1 MGDFLSLTIMAEE
14 YDYKTLLKRA
24 RDKLPKAI
32 SEHTRFQVP
41 ELDVLIEGK
50 TTVVRNFAEIANA
63 VNRDPADI
71 LAYLLKELGTAGTSD
86 GKRVIFKG
94 KVSTDQ
100 IKDRLDN
107 YVSTYVLCSECL
119 RPDTKLVKEGRTMI
133 LECDACGA
141 HRPVKVRKGRGGPEA
156 TAVIEVGKTY
166 ELMIQDVGRKGDGMA
181 KKGDFIIYV
190 PGTAKGAQVK
200 VLIENISGTIAFGR
214 VVSQ

>member
-1 MGDFLSLTIMAEE
+1 MGDLLSLTIMAEE

-32 SEHTRFQVP
+32 SDHTRFQVP

-50 TTVVRNFAEIANA
+50 TTVVRNFSEIADA
-63 VNRDPADI
+63 VNRDQADI
-71 LAYLLKELGTAGTSD
+71 LAYLLKELGTAGSSD

-94 KVSTDQ
+94 KVATDQ

-107 YVSTYVLCSECL
+107 YVSTYVLCSECM
-119 RPDTKLVKEGRTMI
+119 RPDTKLVKDGRT
-133 LECDACGA
+133 LLLQCDACGA
-141 HRPVKVRKGRGGPEA
+141 HRPVRVRKGGKGPEA
-156 TAVIEVGKTY
+156 GAAIEVGKTY

-181 KKGDFIIYV
+181 RKGDFIIYV

-214 VVSQ
+214 VVS

>member
-1 MGDFLSLTIMAEE
+1 MEYNISIFNMTEG
-14 YDYKTLLKRA
+14 YDYQTLLKRA

-32 SEHTRFQVP
+32 SDHARFQVP

-50 TTVVRNFAEIANA
+50 TTVVRNFAEIASA
-63 VNRDPADI
+63 INRDPADI
-71 LAYLLKELGTAGTSD
+71 LAYLLRELGTAGTSE

-94 KVSTDQ
+94 RVSTEQ
-100 IKDRLDN
+100 IKDRLDS
-107 YVSTYVLCSECL
+107 YVLTYVLCSECT
-119 RPDTKLVKEGRTMI
+119 RPDTKLVKDGRTLI

-141 HRPVKVRKGRGGPEA
+141 HRPVKVRKGSRGPEPKA
-156 TAVIEVGKTY
+156 AIEVGKTY

-200 VLIENISGTIAFGR
+200 VMIENISGTIAFGK

>member
-1 MGDFLSLTIMAEE
+1 MEYSLSIFNMAEG
-14 YDYKTLLKRA
+14 YDYQTLLKRA

-32 SEHTRFQVP
+32 SDHARFQVP

-50 TTVVRNFAEIANA
+50 TTVVRNFAEIASA
-63 VNRDPADI
+63 INRDPADI
-71 LAYLLKELGTAGTSD
+71 LAYLLRELGTAGTSE

-94 KVSTDQ
+94 KVSTEQ
-100 IKDRLDN
+100 IKDRLDS
-107 YVSTYVLCSECL
+107 YVMTYVLCSECD
-119 RPDTKLVKEGRTMI
+119 RPDTKLVKDGRTLI

-141 HRPVKVRKGRGGPEA
+141 HRPVKVRKGSRGPEP
-156 TAVIEVGKTY
+156 TAAIEVGKTY

-200 VLIENISGTIAFGR
+200 VIIENISGTIAFGK
-214 VVSQ
+214 VIG

>member
-1 MGDFLSLTIMAEE
+1 MAEG
-14 YDYKTLLKRA
+14 YDYQTLLKRA

-32 SEHTRFQVP
+32 SEHARFQVP

-50 TTVVRNFAEIANA
+50 TTVVRNFADIASA
-63 VNRDPADI
+63 INRDQADI

-94 KVSTDQ
+94 KVSTEQ
-100 IKDRLDN
+100 IKDRLDS
-107 YVSTYVLCSECL
+107 YVMTYVLCSECA
-119 RPDTKLVKEGRTMI
+119 RPDTKLVKDGRTLI

-141 HRPVKVRKGRGGPEA
+141 HRPVKVRKGSKGPEP
-156 TAVIEVGKTY
+156 TAAIEVGKTY

-190 PGTAKGAQVK
+190 PGTAKGARVK
-200 VLIENISGTIAFGR
+200 VLIENISGTIAFGK
-214 VVSQ
+214 VINQ

>member
-1 MGDFLSLTIMAEE
+1 MWYVLSIIIMSEK
-14 YDYKTLLKRA
+14 YDYKALLERA
-24 RDKLPKAI
+24 REKLPKGI
-32 SEHTRFQVP
+32 SGHSRFQVP

-50 TTVVRNFAEIANA
+50 TTVVRNFVDIANA
-63 VNRDPADI
+63 INRDPADI

-94 KVSTDQ
+94 KVIEEQ
-100 IKDRLDN
+100 IKKGLDN
-107 YVSTYVLCSECL
+107 YVSTYVLCSECV

-141 HRPVKVRKGRGGPEA
+141 HRPVRVRKGGKLSEPTGA
-156 TAVIEVGKTY
+156 IEVGKTY

-190 PGTAKGAQVK
+190 PGTAKGSKVK
-200 VLIENISGTIAFGR
+200 VLIENVSGTIAFGK
-214 VVSQ
+214 VVS

>member
-1 MGDFLSLTIMAEE
+1 MGDFLSLTIMAEG

-94 KVSTDQ
+94 KVPTDQ

-107 YVSTYVLCSECL
+107 YVSTYVLCSECM
-119 RPDTKLVKEGRTMI
+119 RPDTKLVKDGRTLI

-166 ELMIQDVGRKGDGMA
+166 DLMIQDVGRKGDGMA

-214 VVSQ
+214 VVS

>member
-41 ELDVLIEGK
+41 DLDVLIEGK

-71 LAYLLKELGTAGTSD
+71 LAYLLKELGTAGTSE

-107 YVSTYVLCSECL
+107 YVSTYVLCSECM
-119 RPDTKLVKEGRTMI
+119 RPDTKLVKDGRTLI

-166 ELMIQDVGRKGDGMA
+166 DLMIQDVGRKGDGMA

>member
-1 MGDFLSLTIMAEE
+1 MGDLLSLTTMAEE

-32 SEHTRFQVP
+32 SDHTRFQIP

-50 TTVVRNFAEIANA
+50 TTVVRNFSEIADA
-63 VNRDPADI
+63 INRDQADI
-71 LAYLLKELGTAGTSD
+71 LAYLLKELGTAGSSD

-94 KVSTDQ
+94 KVATDQ

-107 YVSTYVLCSECL
+107 YVSTYVLCSECM
-119 RPDTKLVKEGRTMI
+119 RPDTKLVKDGRT
-133 LECDACGA
+133 LLLQCDACGA
-141 HRPVKVRKGRGGPEA
+141 HRPVRVRKVGKGPEA
-156 TAVIEVGKTY
+156 GAAIEVGKTY

-181 KKGDFIIYV
+181 RKGDFIIYV

-214 VVSQ
+214 VVS